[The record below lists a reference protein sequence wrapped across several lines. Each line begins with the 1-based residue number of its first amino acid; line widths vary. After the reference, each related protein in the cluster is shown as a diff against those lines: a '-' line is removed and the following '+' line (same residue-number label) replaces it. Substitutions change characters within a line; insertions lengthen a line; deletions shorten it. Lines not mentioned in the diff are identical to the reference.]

1 MFFVL
6 VRTPVLCYILER
18 KQGYGNR
25 GRDSMA
31 YLGNPKNTIEALQKH
46 QFHFQKKFGQNFLI
60 DTHVLDKIV
69 RAAEIRDDDFV
80 LEIGPG
86 IGTLTQYL
94 CEWARLVAAVEID
107 RNLMPILTDTMQEY
121 DNVILINNDI
131 LKLDLASLIQQY
143 GGGRPI
149 RVVANLPYYITTP
162 IVMQLLEGRFP
173 IASMTMMVQKE
184 VARRMQSG
192 PGSKEYGALSLA
204 VQYYAS
210 PAIVANVPPNCFMP
224 RPGVGSAVIHMT
236 VHEKPPVFV
245 EEEALLFALIRA
257 SFCQRRKTL
266 FNGLKNLKGF
276 DFTKEQIR
284 EAILALGVSENV
296 RGEALSLEQFAQL
309 SNALHRSL

>member
-1 MFFVL
+1 MLF
-6 VRTPVLCYILER
+6 R
-18 KQGYGNR
+18 
-25 GRDSMA
+25 S
-31 YLGNPKNTIEALQKH
+31 
-46 QFHFQKKFGQNFLI
+46 
-60 DTHVLDKIV
+60 
-69 RAAEIRDDDFV
+69 
-80 LEIGPG
+80 
-86 IGTLTQYL
+86 
-94 CEWARLVAAVEID
+94 
-107 RNLMPILTDTMQEY
+107 
-121 DNVILINNDI
+121 
-131 LKLDLASLIQQY
+131 
-143 GGGRPI
+143 
-149 RVVANLPYYITTP
+149 
-162 IVMQLLEGRFP
+162 
-173 IASMTMMVQKE
+173 
-184 VARRMQSG
+184 
-192 PGSKEYGALSLA
+192 
-204 VQYYAS
+204 S